1 MTNELLLKAKI
12 AQKNIEDIESTLYAI
27 KRIKLIDEEQKER
40 RKPSLR
46 FVNALKQKD
55 GKEVREATTILFD
68 GISMHG
74 TDIPT
79 DDSLLDCI
87 KDYFER
93 KLEEAKTEFEA
104 L

>member
-12 AQKNIEDIESTLYAI
+12 AQKNIKDIESTLYAI

-55 GKEVREATTILFD
+55 GKEVREAKTILFD
-68 GISMHG
+68 GI
-74 TDIPT
+74 
-79 DDSLLDCI
+79 
-87 KDYFER
+87 KDYFEQ
-93 KLEEAKTEFEA
+93 KLEEAKIESEA